1 MLMTKRMKRRNKNNN
16 KGDADMDKYNCEAYE
31 SELYHYGVPGMKWGE
46 RRFQAKQSA
55 YSSKI
60 RKYND
65 KAKASKTGIGARYNI
80 AKANQYK
87 NLKDFSSAYK
97 NANSIGKKLS
107 VAAGI
112 KRAEI
117 MSKNASNA
125 YAQMK
130 NTTKNERAKR
140 KFDAYSYNN
149 KSLSKYYKAAQ
160 HKNLGERFVA
170 GSVFDKQLRNMPIQR
185 ISGRKTTVGK
195 NYLDI
200 VLTGGIGGA
209 IADAKYKKMKK
220 KADKA
225 G

>member
-1 MLMTKRMKRRNKNNN
+1 MKKRNKNKNN
-16 KGDADMDKYNCEAYE
+16 DKGGNEMDKYDCAAYE
-31 SELYHYGVPGMKWGE
+31 NELYHYGVKGMKWGE

-87 NLKDFSSAYK
+87 NLKDLSSAYK

-107 VAAGI
+107 VAAGN

-117 MSKNASNA
+117 LSKNASNA

-149 KSLSKYYKAAQ
+149 KSKSKYYKAAQ

-170 GSVFDKQLRNMPIQR
+170 GSVFDKQLRNMPIQM

-195 NYLDI
+195 RYLDI
-200 VLTGGIGGA
+200 TLTGGIGGA
-209 IADAKYKKMKK
+209 IADAKYKKKKK